1 VLRQSKEID
10 MKNVVGLWID
20 HRKASLVFIVDNI
33 EESKIITSGIETQGG
48 QNEIIQSSTIDES
61 QRHQADDSRERDK
74 TGHLNKYYDEVI
86 LNIREA
92 EEIFIFG
99 PGEAKGELKK
109 RIENKGLI
117 GNVVQIETI
126 DKMTEPQISAKVRN
140 YFKGD
145 KHSKRK

>member
-1 VLRQSKEID
+1 